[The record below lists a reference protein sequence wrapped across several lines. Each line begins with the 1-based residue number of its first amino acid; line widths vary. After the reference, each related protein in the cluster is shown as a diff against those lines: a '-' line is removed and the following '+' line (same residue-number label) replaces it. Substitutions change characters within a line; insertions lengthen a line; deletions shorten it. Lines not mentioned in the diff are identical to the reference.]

1 MKNWK
6 KPAAVSSA
14 SQLPCADMLTRRACM
29 TAATVA
35 VMSPIAGCKET
46 AAAIT
51 PREAHERAAR
61 GELLL
66 VDIRRPDEWRQTG
79 VAANAVTLD
88 MTEQAFIEKLRAA
101 RAAKS
106 NGQAD
111 FPVALICR
119 TANRSSTLQAALLK
133 NGFTHVIDVKGGMAG
148 NMSTRGWL
156 AESLPIRPVP

>member
-1 MKNWK
+1 M
-6 KPAAVSSA
+6 PAVTIAVA
-14 SQLPCADMLTRRACM
+14 SLL
-29 TAATVA
+29 
-35 VMSPIAGCKET
+35 AGCKET
-46 AAAIT
+46 VAAIT

-79 VAANAVTLD
+79 VAAHAVTLD
-88 MTEQAFIEKLRAA
+88 MTERAFIEKLKAA
-101 RAAKS
+101 RAAASKGS
-106 NGQAD
+106 AD

-119 TANRSSTLQAALLK
+119 TANRSSSLQEALLK